1 MRSHFQLKNVLIYI
15 FLVANWIITPGSSLN
30 QRCLKH
36 FAESPF
42 DAAFIGATAIAEDG
56 VYFSYMEDAQVK
68 QAAALSARRVVVVS
82 ETEKFQIEAPYRGLE
97 LGQITTLI
105 TDKKLSRTHKQW
117 FAPQTQFLLGD

>member
-1 MRSHFQLKNVLIYI
+1 MRHLS
-15 FLVANWIITPGSSLN
+15 
-30 QRCLKH
+30 
-36 FAESPF
+36 
-42 DAAFIGATAIAEDG
+42 ATAIAEDG

-105 TDKKLSRTHKQW
+105 TDKNYRERTSNGLP
-117 FAPQTQFLLGD
+117 PQTQFLLGDQQLLD